1 MFVWGLQFFNR
12 DASLSAIHKNNRY
25 QLKINS
31 VGNNN
36 SLVHHSCVLGN
47 SPNRNKSLLSFTR
60 GKMNRRWRCESGVGR
75 LHAHHFSLPDIG
87 SLFLKTLTNVPQR
100 QRWHPLMCL
109 VAWGWSRS
117 GGNAVWL
124 CLLMMEV
131 MKMASSEKLQI
142 LVFVCPTWNF
152 KLDTPWQKFQ
162 VFTGYE
168 YSKLQ
173 NLV

>member
-1 MFVWGLQFFNR
+1 MFSWDLPFFSR
-12 DASLSAIHKNNRY
+12 DDSKSTIHKNNRY
-25 QLKINS
+25 KLQLKYVSSNK
-31 VGNNN
+31 
-36 SLVHHSCVLGN
+36 SLVHHGWVLGN
-47 SPNRNKSLLSFTR
+47 FSNRKNSLLRVTR
-60 GKMNRRWRCESGVGR
+60 GKMNRHWRCGSGVVR
-75 LHAHHFSLPDIG
+75 LHALVFSLAVIA
-87 SLFLKTLTNVPQR
+87 SFFLNTLSNVPQR
-100 QRWHPLMCL
+100 QHWHPLMCL

-142 LVFVCPTWNF
+142 LVLGWQTWNF
-152 KLDTPWQKFQ
+152 KLDTRWQKFQ